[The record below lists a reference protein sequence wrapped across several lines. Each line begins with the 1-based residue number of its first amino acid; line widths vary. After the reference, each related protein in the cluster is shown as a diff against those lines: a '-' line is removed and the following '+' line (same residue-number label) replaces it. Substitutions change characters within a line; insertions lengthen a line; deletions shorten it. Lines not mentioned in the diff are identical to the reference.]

1 MKYKETGVLVSARTT
16 GSYLE
21 LIIESPKIAGESRP
35 GQFVNVRT
43 DNTTVPLLRRPL
55 SICDAD
61 GDRLRLLVLIRGA
74 GTEKLSKLR
83 PGDSINL
90 IGPLGNP
97 FPAASKPP
105 LYVAGGVGIA
115 PFLFAA
121 KKAAGTDKP
130 LMLFGARSASLLP
143 DLSSFEAVCD
153 LRVATDDGSFGVK
166 GNVIDLLKNFDLS
179 GHTLLACG
187 PTPMFRALASHIA
200 SSGGADAWFSLETYM
215 GCGFGACKGCT
226 VEGSDGEYKLCCT
239 DGPTFRWNEVKL

>member
-1 MKYKETGVLVSARTT
+1 MKYKETGVLVSAGTS

-21 LIIESPKIAGESRP
+21 LVIDSPKIAGESRP

-43 DNTTVPLLRRPL
+43 DETTAPLLRRPF
-55 SICDAD
+55 SICDAED
-61 GDRLRLLVLIRGA
+61 GKLRLLVLVRGA
-74 GTEKLSKLR
+74 GTEKLAKLR
-83 PGDSINL
+83 PGDSVNL

-97 FPAASKPP
+97 FPAAKKRP
-105 LYVAGGVGIA
+105 LFVAGGVGIA

-121 KKAAGTDKP
+121 KQASGKDKP
-130 LMLFGARSASLLP
+130 VMLFGARSASLLP
-143 DLSSFEAVCD
+143 DLAPFEAVCE
-153 LRVATDDGSFGVK
+153 LRVATDDGSRGVK
-166 GNVIDLLKNFDLS
+166 GNVVDLLKSFDLS
-179 GHTLLACG
+179 AHTLLACG

-226 VEGSDGEYKLCCT
+226 VEGSDGKYKLCCT